1 MNRSHR
7 QSARPLLGNGSRSPV
22 TGLAATGERG
32 PADPD
37 IPAVLREHP
46 GQAGQQNQRLGGGL
60 PLPEERPVYVL
71 RIPNRT
77 PVVAQVEHHYD
88 HGWMR
93 VRLWMG
99 LKWPRGVRWSHTP
112 RTVNEADLIRLAT
125 PREATLGHPA

>member
-1 MNRSHR
+1 MNTPHR
-7 QSARPLLGNGSRSPV
+7 QSARPLSGNGSRSPV

-32 PADPD
+32 RALSD
-37 IPAVLREHP
+37 IPAASRENAGH
-46 GQAGQQNQRLGGGL
+46 AGQQNQRLGRGL

-71 RIPNRT
+71 RIPTRT
-77 PVVAQVEHHYD
+77 PVVARVEHRYD

-112 RTVNEADLIRLAT
+112 RTVHEADVVRLAT